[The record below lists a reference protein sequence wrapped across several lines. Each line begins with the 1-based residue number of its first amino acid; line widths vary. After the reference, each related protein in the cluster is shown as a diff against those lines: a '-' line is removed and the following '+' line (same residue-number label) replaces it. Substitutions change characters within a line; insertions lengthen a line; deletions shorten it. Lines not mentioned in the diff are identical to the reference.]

1 MATPAVEGQ
10 FDDASPPPS
19 PHPAPP
25 PDPVAAPAAVALDAP
40 TPWGALRT
48 ALPPANVGKA
58 PGAPASALAIV
69 NALSTEQVA
78 ALVAARRAAAG
89 GVDATAGDAGVYS
102 ASDEDSDTSA
112 GDGGATGGGVLGGL
126 AGGDRGSGVPPPPAD
141 DEDGDGDGMVEPPEP
156 CLGLLDTRTDASVG
170 AALTRARE
178 TYGLDLLTALRG
190 VAGYDRVRAVNW
202 LRARVVREGGEAAAV
217 AAAFQQKVA
226 EGGGWGGTPSS
237 CPSWRATPSLPRCSA
252 LRRWKQRRGQGGAEH
267 VRRWRPRCGPC
278 GRAGTVGAIAA
289 LVASTSTYASHDT
302 GRTLGK
308 GRGTK
313 WATHPI
319 IKLNISDK
327 EKT

>member
-226 EGGGWGGTPSS
+226 EGGGWGGD
-237 CPSWRATPSLPRCSA
+237 AELLPVVA
-252 LRRWKQRRGQGGAEH
+252 GDTLIAEVLGAEEMETEE
-267 VRRWRPRCGPC
+267 G
-278 GRAGTVGAIAA
+278 AGG
-289 LVASTSTYASHDT
+289 
-302 GRTLGK
+302 G
-308 GRGTK
+308 
-313 WATHPI
+313 
-319 IKLNISDK
+319 
-327 EKT
+327 